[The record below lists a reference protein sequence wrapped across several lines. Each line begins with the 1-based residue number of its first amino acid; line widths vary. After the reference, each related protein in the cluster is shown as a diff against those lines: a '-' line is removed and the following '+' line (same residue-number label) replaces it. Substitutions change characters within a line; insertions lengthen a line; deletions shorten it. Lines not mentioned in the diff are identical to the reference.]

1 METKDFTIKKY
12 KSAIMLS
19 IVCFMGVMLINA
31 IPRNYAVYFAFF
43 GAPVMLY
50 FMFRHYQVIKQ
61 EKSQKDFMVFILI
74 AVIIQLGLTFTFF
87 Y

>member
-12 KSAIMLS
+12 KSALILT
-19 IVCFMGVMLINA
+19 IVGFMAVIIANA
-31 IPRNYAVYFAFF
+31 MPKDYVVYFAFV
-43 GAPVMLY
+43 GVPVMLY

-61 EKSQKDFMVFILI
+61 EKSQKDFMVFILV